1 MDVEKTVQFI
11 LDSLARLAANVVR
24 HDQEIAELR
33 EAQIETSRQI
43 TSLAGAEIE
52 IAAVQKNVVGAQGDL
67 TRTQD
72 DLTRAQEGLTRAQQ
86 DLTRAQEDLTR
97 AKEDLT
103 RALEELTKK
112 QRELAESQAHSDA
125 RLDAL
130 INIVDR
136 MQRRPETGS

>member
-1 MDVEKTVQFI
+1 MDVEKTIQFI
-11 LDSLARLAANVVR
+11 LDSLARLAAHVER

-52 IAAVQKNVVGAQGDL
+52 IAAVQRNLVGAQGDL
-67 TRTQD
+67 TRAQD
-72 DLTRAQEGLTRAQQ
+72 DLTRAQEGLARAQ
-86 DLTRAQEDLTR
+86 
-97 AKEDLT
+97 EDLT

-112 QRELAESQAHSDA
+112 QRELAESHAHSDA

>member
-1 MDVEKTVQFI
+1 MDVEKTIQFI
-11 LDSLARLAANVVR
+11 LDSLARLAAHAER

-52 IAAVQKNVVGAQGDL
+52 IAAVQRNLVGAQGDL
-67 TRTQD
+67 TRAQD
-72 DLTRAQEGLTRAQQ
+72 DLTRAQEGLTLAQQ
-86 DLTRAQEDLTR
+86 DLARAQ
-97 AKEDLT
+97 EDLT